1 MTQPAFFRHL
11 HHQPIGF
18 IDSGVGGLSVLRE
31 VKKILPR
38 EQVIYIADAAFAPYG
53 EKSEEAVCAR
63 MVKLTNYLLQQ
74 NIKALVIACNTAT
87 AAAIDSL
94 RARYAI
100 PIIGVEPAIK
110 SAVAI
115 TQTKVVGV
123 LATTGTLASKRF
135 ITLTQRHAQQVKLL
149 KTACPDLVR
158 QIEYEPFNC
167 LETESLVRHYVTPM
181 VAQGMDTLVLGCTH
195 FPIVKSLMRTVTG
208 NKVNILDTSLPVAH
222 QLRKR
227 LRNEYLL
234 ASDLHKGDLLLTT
247 GDISTLN
254 KFVPYAGL
262 RKFKVQALTDF

>member
-53 EKSEEAVCAR
+53 EKSAEAVRAR
-63 MVKLTNYLLQQ
+63 MTKLTDYLVQQ

-100 PIIGVEPAIK
+100 PIIGVEPALK
-110 SAVAI
+110 FAAAV
-115 TQTKVVGV
+115 TRSHVVGV
-123 LATTGTLASKRF
+123 LATAGTLASKRYVNLARRYGQE
-135 ITLTQRHAQQVKLL
+135 INILAQ
-149 KTACPDLVR
+149 ACPDLVK
-158 QIEYEPFNC
+158 QIERQPFNC
-167 LETESLVRHYVTPM
+167 LETEAMVKHYVTPM
-181 VAQGMDTLVLGCTH
+181 LGAGMDTLVLGCTH
-195 FPIVKSLMRTVTG
+195 FPIVKSMIRTVTG
-208 NKVNILDTSLPVAH
+208 NKVNILDTALPVAH

-227 LRNEYLL
+227 LRHEYLL
-234 ASDLHKGDLLLTT
+234 SSDMHKGDLLLAT
-247 GDISTLN
+247 GDIATLHR
-254 KFVPYAGL
+254 FVPYAGL
-262 RKFKVQALTDF
+262 RKFKVQVLPDL